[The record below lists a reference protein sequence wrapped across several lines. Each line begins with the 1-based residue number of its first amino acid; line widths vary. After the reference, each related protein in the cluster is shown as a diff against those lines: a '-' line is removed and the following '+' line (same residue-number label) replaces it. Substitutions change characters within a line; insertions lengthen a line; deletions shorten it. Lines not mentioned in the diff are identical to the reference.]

1 MITVIDNY
9 DSFVYNIEQ
18 YIGEFYEVEVDR
30 YNSVPESDG
39 IVFSPGPGKP
49 RDFPIMNKVLKE
61 KQVPILG
68 ICLGHQAIA
77 EFFGGNLKYADKVVH
92 GKKSDIHH
100 VKTDLFDGLS
110 SPMEVGRYHSLIVD
124 SVPHRLDII
133 AKSNNKIMGLKHF
146 SKPIYGLQF
155 HPESILTPNGKD
167 LIKNFVDIV
176 EKYNG

>member
-1 MITVIDNY
+1 MISVIDNY

-18 YIGEFYEVEVDR
+18 YIGEFYEVEVKR
-30 YNSVPESDG
+30 YNSIPESDG
-39 IVFSPGPGKP
+39 IVFSPGPGIP
-49 RDFPIMNKVLKE
+49 SDFPVMNKILSE

-77 EFFGGNLKYADKVVH
+77 EFFGGNIKYANKVVH

-100 VKTDLFDGLS
+100 IQTDLFNDLPN
-110 SPMEVGRYHSLIVD
+110 PMEVGRYHSLIVD
-124 SVPHRLDII
+124 NVPKEIDII
-133 AKSNNKIMGLKHF
+133 AKSSKNKIMALKHC

-167 LIKNFVDIV
+167 LIKNFIDIV
-176 EKYNG
+176 EKY